1 MINCVFYLIFLVAL
15 AATAVTDYLYL
26 QIHRAATIFLIPL
39 FLLGAYFCATP
50 VTLTESLLG
59 VLVGYGF
66 LWIFMKAYFAYRG
79 FDGLGQ
85 GDLELL
91 AMVGSF
97 LGPMAV
103 FYTITLG
110 SMLGTLIALVLMLL
124 KKAHAQTALPF
135 GTFLVFGC
143 FLYVFYVKFADLLIR
158 QAY

>member
-1 MINCVFYLIFLVAL
+1 MIIYLFYLIFLAAL
-15 AATAVTDYLYL
+15 AATAITDYLYL

-39 FLLGAYFCATP
+39 FAIGAYFCLTP
-50 VTLTESLLG
+50 VTLIESLLG

-66 LWIFMKAYFAYRG
+66 LWLFMKAYRAYRG

-91 AMVGSF
+91 AMIGSF

-103 FYTITLG
+103 FFTITLG
-110 SMLGTLIALVLMLL
+110 SMLGTVVALVLMLL

-143 FLYVFYVKFADLLIR
+143 F
-158 QAY
+158 AYIFLGYL